1 MSTHCRCSPRNCCC
15 LTISKPTLTEE
26 SISSKLRTSLDPLLK
41 YASDQLVRMYRI
53 SMCNIGEKFENMW
66 SWWKLVKV
74 GEREREKVEKATE
87 KALLI
92 MEKAARFS
100 EKSTAFLRKKELCFS
115 APKRNMLYFFGI
127 YTCAVFFC
135 CFEQSGT
142 KTRAQLEQ
150 EVCPIWIF
158 FSQNFSTHF
167 EWGEH
172 SLSLSRDTVHC
183 SLHIDHPRKTSS
195 TAGSVWEFVRSLLD
209 GLW

>member
-1 MSTHCRCSPRNCCC
+1 
-15 LTISKPTLTEE
+15 
-26 SISSKLRTSLDPLLK
+26 
-41 YASDQLVRMYRI
+41 
-53 SMCNIGEKFENMW
+53 
-66 SWWKLVKV
+66 VKV

-150 EVCPIWIF
+150 EVCPI
-158 FSQNFSTHF
+158 
-167 EWGEH
+167 
-172 SLSLSRDTVHC
+172 
-183 SLHIDHPRKTSS
+183 
-195 TAGSVWEFVRSLLD
+195 
-209 GLW
+209 